1 MHPKNVLLQVSL
13 GAEGLAAQLAVE
25 DPVRCRSDGSFVV
38 HHLLLVV
45 PLPPPGC
52 VLLLL
57 LLRLEPVL
65 TVLVHLQRRVGVEV
79 LVAEAA
85 AVGADAQV
93 TAQVLHE
100 VAHVAEGG
108 RAHAALQARARVGG
122 AGLVGVLQTRKE
134 QK

>member
-1 MHPKNVLLQVSL
+1 MHTKNVLLQVSL

-25 DPVRCRSDGSFVV
+25 DPVRCRSDGGFVV
-38 HHLLLVV
+38 HHLLLVA

-52 VLLLL
+52 VLQL
-57 LLRLEPVL
+57 LLRLESVL